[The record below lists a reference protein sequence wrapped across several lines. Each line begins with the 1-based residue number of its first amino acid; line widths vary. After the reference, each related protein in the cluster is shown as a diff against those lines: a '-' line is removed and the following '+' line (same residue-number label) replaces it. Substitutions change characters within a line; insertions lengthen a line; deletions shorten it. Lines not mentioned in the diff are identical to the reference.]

1 MIKLNSRVV
10 LDGACYDDYDDLSIF
25 EHVEGKQNE
34 GDVILLI
41 SDHPTDGR
49 TELRILVVG
58 LLPSYIFE
66 HCCLHTPQEAFM
78 FVHPWISVRIPLRP
92 SVYAFEEY

>member
-41 SDHPTDGR
+41 SDHPIQRGYKKREGVQIFCDVRTD
-49 TELRILVVG
+49 RITY
-58 LLPSYIFE
+58 SSS
-66 HCCLHTPQEAFM
+66 
-78 FVHPWISVRIPLRP
+78 WIAAIIH
-92 SVYAFEEY
+92 F